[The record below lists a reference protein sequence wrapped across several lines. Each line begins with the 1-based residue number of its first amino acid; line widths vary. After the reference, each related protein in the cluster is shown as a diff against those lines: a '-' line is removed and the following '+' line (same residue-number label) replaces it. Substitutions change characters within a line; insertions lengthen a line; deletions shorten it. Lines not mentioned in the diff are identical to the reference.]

1 LDPKANGIVV
11 QTDETSL
18 ALIKLRRVEP
28 TAVTGEFQPVAQRTT
43 PRSESFALYR
53 FISPKIH
60 GTVAVRWHAD
70 DRGRRF
76 ATLTSRHR
84 LATR

>member
-1 LDPKANGIVV
+1 
-11 QTDETSL
+11 
-18 ALIKLRRVEP
+18 
-28 TAVTGEFQPVAQRTT
+28 VAQRTT

-76 ATLTSRHR
+76 ATPDEPTSAGDEVRAPKGGGMIGETQTQPVCPARQTR
-84 LATR
+84 LW